1 MFSSPGPSTATALG
15 FTPGEEFFLHLIEQ
29 PLHVPVVRFRRRT
42 IALSDLFDQAGRIW
56 SLSVNVGAIKRVRSL
71 LSVDL
76 MQVVEGKLL
85 KQLIND
91 PVLLSDIIYVVCK
104 TEADAQSVSDE
115 DFGKAMAGDAIEYA
129 TTALLEELA
138 EFFPLEKR
146 RLLQKALNKLKTLE
160 TKALEMANLR
170 LDSPELEAEMKA
182 ALNAVGNSSG
192 KLPESSELTPDR

>member
-1 MFSSPGPSTATALG
+1 MKTFN
-15 FTPGEEFFLHLIEQ
+15 
-29 PLHVPVVRFRRRT
+29 
-42 IALSDLFDQAGRIW
+42 DNAGRNW
-56 SLSVNVGAIKRVRSL
+56 MLSVNVGAIKRVRSL

-76 MQVVEGKLL
+76 MQVIEGKLL
-85 KQLIND
+85 EQLIND
-91 PVLLSDIIYVVCK
+91 PVLLCDIIYVVCK

-115 DFGKAMAGDAIEYA
+115 DFGKAMAGDAIEHA

-170 LDSPELEAEMKA
+170 LDSPELEAEMEA

-192 KLPESSELTPDR
+192 QPPEPWDLTPAR